1 MGNRKMEYWIGW
13 FHETHAGGE
22 AITIARAAEQ
32 LGFSGIALS
41 DHVALPKQQQSRHPC
56 LGIPYDPQI
65 PVIEPIT
72 TAATMAAI
80 TKTLRFMT
88 YAYVMGMREPFS
100 VAKQAAAL
108 ADLSNNRF
116 ALGITPGWNSDE
128 MALLGH
134 DPATRGPRFA
144 ESIDVMRGLWAHDL
158 FSYSGKHYH
167 FEEVGIAPRPG
178 QAPPILVGGHTPAAI
193 RRAAEQA
200 GWIGMNH
207 SRDELRPLLEQLSEL
222 SGGSALSFV
231 IAAEPA
237 SSGYLDALEDMGVTG
252 VVFMPW
258 PVMQPEPVPLDSKL
272 AAMEAL
278 AASLQGRS

>member
-13 FHETHAGGE
+13 FHETHSGGE
-22 AITIARAAEQ
+22 AIAIARAAEQ

-41 DHVALPKQQQSRHPC
+41 DHVALPKQQQARHPM
-56 LGIPYDPQI
+56 LGIPYDPRI
-65 PVIEPIT
+65 PIIEPIT
-72 TAATMAAI
+72 TAATMAAV
-80 TKTLRFMT
+80 TETLRFMT

-100 VAKQAAAL
+100 VAKQAGAL

-134 DPATRGPRFA
+134 DPATRGPRFT

-158 FSYSGKHYH
+158 FSYSGAHYQ
-167 FEEVGIAPRPG
+167 FEEVGIAPRPR

-207 SRDELRPLLEQLSEL
+207 SREELRPLLEQLSEL

-231 IAAEPA
+231 IAAEPP
-237 SSGYLDALEDMGVTG
+237 SPEYLGALEDMGVTG

-258 PVMQPEPVPLDSKL
+258 PVMQAEPVPLDSKL
-272 AAMEAL
+272 AAMEDL
-278 AASLQGRS
+278 ADSL